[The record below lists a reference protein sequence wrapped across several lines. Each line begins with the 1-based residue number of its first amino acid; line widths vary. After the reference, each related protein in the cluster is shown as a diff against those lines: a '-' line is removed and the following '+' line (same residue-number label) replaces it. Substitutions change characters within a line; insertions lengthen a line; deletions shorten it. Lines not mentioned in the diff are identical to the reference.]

1 MTRTASHG
9 VHDTQQHPLLHEWKR
24 LTQEGLAAS
33 RACCAAHAMVWNVR
47 ALRVA
52 NQLLADPEE
61 DIADDDRLAA
71 FVVAHLNIADCYAD
85 MGQPSSA
92 AECLSCAHHKLM
104 ALLHGNTV
112 PESLQI
118 AASRQL
124 HQTYAALSEHRAKH
138 GEHPLVERAL
148 NACRAHMP
156 VPGALLH

>member
-1 MTRTASHG
+1 MQGQLIRLRAKVIMRGSALAWERE
-9 VHDTQQHPLLHEWKR
+9 DRRRLLDAIPALPEHEAGAR
-24 LTQEGLAAS
+24 REVFRPVPPS
-33 RACCAAHAMVWNVR
+33 
-47 ALRVA
+47 
-52 NQLLADPEE
+52 P
-61 DIADDDRLAA
+61 DRLAA

-104 ALLHGNTV
+104 ALLHGDTV